1 MEIISY
7 SCESKNNFRNKEM
20 LSQRKTNF
28 KNREMYS
35 LKKNNLKNK
44 NIDIKKQK

>member
-1 MEIISY
+1 
-7 SCESKNNFRNKEM
+7 M